1 MKMKSRDSEKEVAW
15 SGIDLL
21 FAAGLNFSFL
31 MVFCSFGVHMVE
43 DAQIKVECD

>member
-1 MKMKSRDSEKEVAW
+1 MKMKSHDSEKEVAW

-21 FAAGLNFSFL
+21 FAGALNFPFL
-31 MVFCSFGVHMVE
+31 MVFCSFGVHMVK